1 MRAATQT
8 STQQDPRT
16 EPEKLTDLLGELAAS
31 SAALVRDE
39 VDLARQEIKE
49 NLRGIAP
56 RIAGIAV
63 GALIGGIALLI
74 LGAAAVIGLGN
85 IIGYGLSALV
95 IGLFLGLIGGSITLL
110 GIRQIRR
117 SRLKP
122 EQTLETLE
130 EDRVW
135 LKQLR

>member
-8 STQQDPRT
+8 STQQDHRT

-56 RIAGIAV
+56 RVAGIAV
-63 GALIGGIALLI
+63 GALIGVIAVLM

-95 IGLFLGLIGGSITLL
+95 IGVFLGLVGGSTTLL
-110 GIRQIRR
+110 GIRKIRR